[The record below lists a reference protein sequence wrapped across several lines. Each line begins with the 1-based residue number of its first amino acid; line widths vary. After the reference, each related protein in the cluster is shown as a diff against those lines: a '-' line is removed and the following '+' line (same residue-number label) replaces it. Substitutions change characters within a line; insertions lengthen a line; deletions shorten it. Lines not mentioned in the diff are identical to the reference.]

1 MVNLYERIEELC
13 KNQKISISKL
23 CSLAG
28 VSSSV
33 IYDIKSGRKSGL
45 NRRTAE
51 KIALVLQISVAELYG
66 ETEKAPDAKTPRAKE
81 NDEFI
86 KIFETLPEEKQQ
98 QVLDYLRYV
107 AGK

>member
-1 MVNLYERIEELC
+1 MVDLYERIEELC

-23 CSLAG
+23 CTLAG

-33 IYDIKSGRKSGL
+33 IYDIKSGRKQGL
-45 NRRTAE
+45 NRKTAE
-51 KIALVLQISVAELYG
+51 KIASVLQVSVDELYG
-66 ETEKAPDAKTPRAKE
+66 EAEKAPDAETPRAKR

-86 KIFETLPEEKQQ
+86 EIFESLPEEKQKA
-98 QVLDYLRYV
+98 VLDYLRYV

>member
-1 MVNLYERIEELC
+1 MVDLYERIEELC

-33 IYDIKSGRKSGL
+33 IYDIKSGRKQGL
-45 NRRTAE
+45 NRKTAE
-51 KIALVLQISVAELYG
+51 KIALVLQITVAELYG
-66 ETEKAPDAKTPRAKE
+66 EKEKALDTEASRAKE

>member
-1 MVNLYERIEELC
+1 MFSLYERIEELC
-13 KNQKISISKL
+13 KKEKMSIAKM
-23 CSLAG
+23 CTKAG

-33 IYDIKSGRKSGL
+33 IYDIKSGRKQGL
-45 NRRTAE
+45 NRKTAE
-51 KIALVLQISVAELYG
+51 KLAEVLNITVDELYG
-66 ETEKAPDAKTPRAKE
+66 ETEKAPDAETPRAKE

-98 QVLDYLRYV
+98 QVLDYLQYV